1 VNDGVA
7 ETARKIS
14 VVDRRRIYVNNP
26 TGLNTFKRIL
36 FDDSDYFSLS
46 DVYLLSQS
54 MGEKVRLHEYQFA
67 EFWAM
72 EVESRRAMHHIAF
85 EAEMQL
91 GMRRN
96 SELMGHFQ
104 MGVEEFYEKMI
115 TEKLLRYRKLCQ
127 TFQRFQYQMSTGER
141 AQIDLLEWIRADEQR
156 REGQLM
162 ELYQTDSLS
171 ELFMLIYQVPL
182 PSRRN
187 RISSYA
193 IPSISGGSWRNCC

>member
-1 VNDGVA
+1 MTFSEEKVVFNTGCIFKVELAADCCYSVYLDFELVNSTFTKSVNDGVA

-54 MGEKVRLHEYQFA
+54 MGEKVRLHDYQFG
-67 EFWAM
+67 EFWGM
-72 EVESRRAMHHIAF
+72 DVENRRAMHHMAF

-96 SELMGHFQ
+96 SELMLQFH
-104 MGVEEFYEKMI
+104 MGAEEFYEKMI

-127 TFQRFQYQMSTGER
+127 TYQRFQYHMSTGER

-156 REGQLM
+156 RESQLM
-162 ELYQTDSLS
+162 
-171 ELFMLIYQVPL
+171 
-182 PSRRN
+182 
-187 RISSYA
+187 
-193 IPSISGGSWRNCC
+193 